1 MYEMKLNMES
11 LKDKAAWK
19 KSGTVLPKFDIEA
32 MRKETEKNPVWV
44 HLGAGNIFRGFIAQ
58 IQQQLLDEGKQKTG
72 IIAAETFDFD
82 VIRKIYRPFDNLT
95 MLVLLNPDGKLD
107 KQVIGSI
114 AEGIEA
120 DSGNAGQFGKL
131 KCIFRNPSLQ
141 MISFTITEKGYAL
154 KNMDGN
160 YFPVVQADL
169 KAGPAAP
176 HHAMS
181 VVAAMLY
188 ERFKAG
194 KYPLAVV
201 SMDNC
206 SHNGEK
212 LKAGVSAIAKVWVE
226 NGLAE
231 KEFYDYVNAEKEVT
245 FPWSM
250 IDRITPRP
258 ADEVEKTLEESG
270 FEDMQPVI
278 TDKHTY
284 IAPFVNTEI
293 PHYLVIEDR
302 FPNGRPPLED
312 VQGVYLTDRN
322 TVNLSERMKVTT
334 CLNPLHTALAVY
346 GCLLGYTSIS
356 SEMKDPQLT
365 ELIKRIGYD
374 EGLPVVQDP
383 GILNPK
389 DFIDEVIEKRLPN
402 PFIPDTP
409 QRIATDTSQ
418 KVGVRY
424 GETIKSYLASQE
436 RDVKNL
442 TYIPLAIAGWCRYL
456 LGIDDQ
462 GKKMELSSDPMLP
475 ALQEYLK
482 NIKIGT
488 PEASGDAKDA
498 RDVKAALK
506 PILSNKNIFGTDL
519 YADGIGDKVE
529 TMFEEEI
536 AGTGAVRSTLKKY
549 LG

>member
-1 MYEMKLNMES
+1 MKLNMES
-11 LKDKAAWK
+11 LKDKEAWK

>member
-1 MYEMKLNMES
+1 MKLNMES

-456 LGIDDQ
+456 FGIDDQ

>member
-456 LGIDDQ
+456 FGIDDQ

>member
-11 LKDKAAWK
+11 LKDKEAWK

-456 LGIDDQ
+456 FGIDDQ

>member
-1 MYEMKLNMES
+1 MKLNMES

-44 HLGAGNIFRGFIAQ
+44 HFGAGNIFRGFIAQ

>member
-44 HLGAGNIFRGFIAQ
+44 HFGAGNIFRGFIAQ

-456 LGIDDQ
+456 FGIDDQ

>member
-1 MYEMKLNMES
+1 MKLNMES
-11 LKDKAAWK
+11 LKDKEAWK

-44 HLGAGNIFRGFIAQ
+44 HFGAGNIFRGFIAQ

-456 LGIDDQ
+456 FGIDDQ

>member
-11 LKDKAAWK
+11 LKDKEAWK

-44 HLGAGNIFRGFIAQ
+44 HFGAGNIFRGFIAQ

-169 KAGPAAP
+169 KVGPAAP

-456 LGIDDQ
+456 FGIDDQ

>member
-1 MYEMKLNMES
+1 MKLNMES
-11 LKDKAAWK
+11 LKDKEAWK

-44 HLGAGNIFRGFIAQ
+44 HFGAGNIFRGFIAQ

-201 SMDNC
+201 SMDDC

>member
-1 MYEMKLNMES
+1 MKLNMES
-11 LKDKAAWK
+11 LKDKEAWK

-44 HLGAGNIFRGFIAQ
+44 HFGAGNIFRGFIAQ